1 MKKTRRGVLQ
11 LAVALAASS
20 ALPRFAHAQAFPAR
34 PVHVVVSVPAGGS
47 PDIIARLLGQ
57 YLSAHLGQPFVVE
70 NRPGA
75 SANIATEYVMNAP
88 PDGYTSLLVM
98 TANAINASLFH
109 HLNYDFMRDSAPVVG
124 VGAVPLVLIAD
135 PSFPAQTI
143 PDLIAYAKANPGKV
157 NMAVVG
163 KGTALDVASEL
174 FKMMTQVDIVN
185 VLYQGESLA
194 APDLMSGQVQI
205 MLGAL
210 PTSLGYI
217 KGGKLRALA
226 VTSAK
231 RQEILPDVPALA
243 EFLPG
248 YEASGWYGI
257 AVPKATPPEAISALN
272 RAVNAA
278 LADPEVRKRFAELGC
293 TPSGGS
299 PADFGNFVAAE
310 TDKWAKVVKFAGI
323 AAD

>member
-1 MKKTRRGVLQ
+1 
-11 LAVALAASS
+11 
-20 ALPRFAHAQAFPAR
+20 
-34 PVHVVVSVPAGGS
+34 VVSVPAGGS

-231 RQEILPDVPALA
+231 RQDILPDVPALA